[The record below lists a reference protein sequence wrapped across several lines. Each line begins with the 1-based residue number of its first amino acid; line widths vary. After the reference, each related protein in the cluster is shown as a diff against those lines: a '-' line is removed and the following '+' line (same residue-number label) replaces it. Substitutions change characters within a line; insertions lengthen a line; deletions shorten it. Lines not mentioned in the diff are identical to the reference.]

1 MKKFPIPAF
10 LRHLFTPQ
18 TLLIWGVTLW
28 LMLFDNYAL
37 ISHLTQL
44 YPPLGGQSGL
54 LLSLLLFFTLVTAL
68 WLMLISHGRSA
79 RWLLAL
85 VIFSSAFAGFYMQEF
100 GIIID
105 TVMLDNLFQTD
116 SKEAFGLLSWEMIA
130 FVTVL
135 GVLPALWLLFKAP
148 DSWFKRDSLRIRAA
162 HLGLLVVLM
171 ITCVWP
177 YSAGYASF
185 IREHKLARMYAN
197 PSFMHY
203 SLLKWTNQH
212 LSIPESQALEQIATD
227 TQRVG
232 GNSKHELVIMVVGET
247 ARYDRFSLNGYHKL
261 TNPRLQQEDV
271 VSFKQVTS
279 CGTSTGVS
287 VPCMFS
293 MLGRQQYSAK
303 KAKHMENALDVL
315 KEHNISVLWRDNNS
329 DSKGVATRM
338 AYEDFQSPAQ
348 NKVCDTECRD
358 VGMLQ
363 GLDQYIQ
370 SHHGQDI
377 MIVLHQMGNHG
388 PEYYRRYPKS
398 FEKFTP
404 VCRSSDLS
412 KCSQQEIDNAYDNAI
427 LYTDYFLSEVIKLLK
442 KYDDSHETAM
452 LYVADH
458 GESLGEHG
466 LYLHA
471 APYMIAPKEQTHVPA
486 ILWLGKQFDYSL
498 DQIRPYQNYPL
509 SHDDVFCTLLTAYE
523 LKSNTCDS
531 HYNWLVANPEVR
543 AELKLP
549 PLPMQAGQPLAS
561 PAVVSREQPGKN
573 LQTELHQSP
582 ERDQA
587 ASVKAIKNAAL
598 RRSSTAT

>member
-1 MKKFPIPAF
+1 MKKFSSLSAV

-18 TLLIWGVTLW
+18 ILLIWGVTLW
-28 LMLFDNYAL
+28 LMAFDNYAL
-37 ISHLTQL
+37 VSNLSQL

-54 LLSLLLFFTLVTAL
+54 LLSLLLFFTLVTAI
-68 WLMLISHGRSA
+68 WLLLISHGRSA

-85 VIFSSAFAGFYMQEF
+85 ILFSSAFAGFYMQEF

-105 TVMLDNLFQTD
+105 TVMLDNFQQTD
-116 SKEAFGLLSWEMIA
+116 NKEIVGLLSWDMIF
-130 FVTVL
+130 FVIAIGLV
-135 GVLPALWLLFKAP
+135 PALWMLFRAP
-148 DSWFKRDSLRIRAA
+148 QEWFQRDSLRIRAL
-162 HLGLLVVLM
+162 HLGFLLVVM
-171 ITCVWP
+171 VATVWP
-177 YSAGYASF
+177 NSAGYASF

-203 SLLKWTNQH
+203 SMIKWTSQH
-212 LSIPESQALEQIATD
+212 LSIPESQALEQVATD
-227 TQRVG
+227 TQRLGV
-232 GNSKHELVIMVVGET
+232 NSRHELVIMVVGET

-261 TNPRLQQEDV
+261 TNPRLQQENV

-293 MLGRQQYSAK
+293 VLGRQQYSAK
-303 KAKHMENALDVL
+303 KARHMENALDVL
-315 KEHNISVLWRDNNS
+315 KQHGISVLWRDNNS

-338 AYEDFQSPAQ
+338 AYEDFQSPAL
-348 NKVCDTECRD
+348 NKACDTECRD
-358 VGMLQ
+358 VGMLE
-363 GLDQYIQ
+363 GLDKYIQ
-370 SHHGQDI
+370 SHHNQDI

-427 LYTDYFLSEVIKLLK
+427 LYTDYFLSEVIQLLK
-442 KYDDSHETAM
+442 KYDNSHETAM

-471 APYMIAPKEQTHVPA
+471 APYMIAPNEQTHVPA
-486 ILWLGKQFDYSL
+486 ILWLGKQFEYSIS
-498 DQIRPYQNYPL
+498 QVQPFQNYPL
-509 SHDDVFCTLLTAYE
+509 SHDDLFCTLLTAYE
-523 LKSNTCDS
+523 LKSDTCHS
-531 HYNWLVANPEVR
+531 HYNWLIANPEVR

-549 PLPMQAGQPLAS
+549 PLPGLPQRPQFA
-561 PAVVSREQPGKN
+561 PAVVRQDPAPGKAN
-573 LQTELHQSP
+573 
-582 ERDQA
+582 
-587 ASVKAIKNAAL
+587 VVGNATL

>member
-1 MKKFPIPAF
+1 MKKLSPLVIM
-10 LRHLFTPQ
+10 RHLFTPQ
-18 TLLIWGVTLW
+18 ILLIWGVTLW
-28 LMLFDNYAL
+28 LMAFDNSAL
-37 ISHLTQL
+37 VSHLTQL
-44 YPPLGGQSGL
+44 YPPGGGQSGL
-54 LLSLLLFFTLVTAL
+54 LASLLLFFTLVTAV

-85 VIFSSAFAGFYMQEF
+85 VVFSSAFAGFYMQEF

-105 TVMLDNLFQTD
+105 TVMLDNLLQTD
-116 SKEAFGLLSWEMIA
+116 RKEAAGLFSWEMVA
-130 FVTVL
+130 FVSVI

-148 DSWFKRDSLRIRAA
+148 QTWFQRDRLHIRAL
-162 HLGLLVVLM
+162 HIGLLLVVM
-171 ITCVWP
+171 FTCVWP

-203 SLLKWTNQH
+203 SMIKWANQQM
-212 LSIPESQALEQIATD
+212 SIPESHALEQVAMD
-227 TQRVG
+227 TQKV
-232 GNSKHELVIMVVGET
+232 GNSPKHELVIMVVGET

-261 TNPRLQQEDV
+261 TNPRLQQENV

-293 MLGRQQYSAK
+293 VLGRQQYSAK
-303 KAKHMENALDVL
+303 KARHMENALDVL
-315 KEHNISVLWRDNNS
+315 KEHNVSVLWRDNNS

-338 AYEDFQSPAQ
+338 AYEDFQTPTHNSA
-348 NKVCDTECRD
+348 CDTECRD
-358 VGMLQ
+358 VGMLK

-370 SHHGQDI
+370 SHQTQDI

-388 PEYYRRYPKS
+388 PEYYRRYPKA

-427 LYTDYFLSEVIKLLK
+427 LYTDYFLSEVIQLLK
-442 KYDDSHETAM
+442 KYDNSHETAM

-486 ILWLGKQFDYSL
+486 ILWLGKQFDYSIS
-498 DQIRPYQNYPL
+498 QVQPYQNYPL
-509 SHDDVFCTLLTAYE
+509 SHDDLFCTLLTAYE
-523 LKSNTCDS
+523 LKSESCHS
-531 HYNWLVANPEVR
+531 HYNWLMANPVVR
-543 AELKLP
+543 AELNLP
-549 PLPMQAGQPLAS
+549 PLPSQLETPLVL
-561 PAVVSREQPGKN
+561 PAVVSHEQRPPLN
-573 LQTELHQSP
+573 Q
-582 ERDQA
+582 QA
-587 ASVKAIKNAAL
+587 GSVKTMHNAAL
-598 RRSSTAT
+598 RRSSTAS

>member
-1 MKKFPIPAF
+1 MKKNF
-10 LRHLFTPQ
+10 LSTIFRHLFTPQ
-18 TLLIWGVTLW
+18 IVLIWGVTLW
-28 LMLFDNYAL
+28 LMAFDNYAL
-37 ISHLTQL
+37 VSHLSQL
-44 YPPLGGQSGL
+44 YPPLHGQTGL
-54 LLSLLLFFTLVTAL
+54 LASLLLFFTLVTAL
-68 WLMLISHGRSA
+68 WLLLVSHGRSA

-85 VIFSSAFAGFYMQEF
+85 VLFSSAFAGFYMQEF

-116 SKEAFGLLSWEMIA
+116 SKEAFGLLSWQMVV

-135 GVLPALWLLFKAP
+135 GLLPALWLLFKAP
-148 DSWFKRDSLRIRAA
+148 ASWFARDSLRVRAV
-162 HLGLLVVLM
+162 HMGLLLVLM
-171 ITCVWP
+171 VTCVWP

-203 SLLKWTNQH
+203 SLIKWGNQH
-212 LSIPESQALEQIATD
+212 LSIPESQALEQVATD
-227 TQRVG
+227 TQRIG
-232 GNSKHELVIMVVGET
+232 GHSKHELVIMVVGET

-271 VSFKQVTS
+271 VSFKQVSS

-293 MLGRQQYSAK
+293 VLGRQQYSAK
-303 KAKHMENALDVL
+303 KARHMENALDIL
-315 KEHNISVLWRDNNS
+315 KEHNVSVLWRDNNS

-338 AYEDFQSPAQ
+338 AYEDFQSPAM
-348 NKVCDTECRD
+348 NKECDTECRD

-370 SHHGQDI
+370 SRQGQDI

-388 PEYYRRYPKS
+388 PEYYRRYPKA

-427 LYTDYFLSEVIKLLK
+427 LYTDYFLSEVIQLLK
-442 KYDDSHETAM
+442 KYDQSHETAM

-466 LYLHA
+466 MYLHA

-498 DQIRPYQNYPL
+498 KQISPYQNSPL
-509 SHDDVFCTLLTAYE
+509 SHDDLFCTLLTAYE
-523 LKSNTCDS
+523 LKSDTCHS
-531 HYNWLVANPEVR
+531 HYQWLVANPVVR

-549 PLPMQAGQPLAS
+549 PLPTPHAAPQLAAPAVISGNQKIQQQAGPGPQ
-561 PAVVSREQPGKN
+561 VVS
-573 LQTELHQSP
+573 
-582 ERDQA
+582 
-587 ASVKAIKNAAL
+587 VKSIPNAAL
-598 RRSSTAT
+598 RHSGAKA

>member
-1 MKKFPIPAF
+1 MKNFSLSAV
-10 LRHLFTPQ
+10 LHHLFTPQ
-18 TLLIWGVTLW
+18 ILLIWGVTLW
-28 LMLFDNYAL
+28 LMGFDNYAL
-37 ISHLTQL
+37 VSHLSQL

-54 LLSLLLFFTLVTAL
+54 LLSLLLFFTLVTAI
-68 WLMLISHGRSA
+68 WLLLISHGRSA

-85 VIFSSAFAGFYMQEF
+85 ILFSSAFAGFYMQEF

-105 TVMLDNLFQTD
+105 TVMLDNLLQTD
-116 SKEAFGLLSWEMIA
+116 SKEIAGLLSWDMLFFVIA
-130 FVTVL
+130 IGLV
-135 GVLPALWLLFKAP
+135 PALWILLRAP
-148 DSWFKRDSLRIRAA
+148 QAWFQRDSLRIRGL
-162 HLGLLVVLM
+162 HIGLLLVVM
-171 ITCVWP
+171 VAIVWP
-177 YSAGYASF
+177 NSAGYASF

-203 SLLKWTNQH
+203 SLIKWTNQFFH
-212 LSIPESQALEQIATD
+212 VPESAVLEHVAGD
-227 TQRVG
+227 TQKLG
-232 GNSKHELVIMVVGET
+232 TNPKHELVIMVVGET
-247 ARYDRFSLNGYHKL
+247 ARYDRFSLNGYHKQ
-261 TNPRLQQEDV
+261 TNPRLQQENV

-293 MLGRQQYSAK
+293 VLGREHYSAE

-315 KEHNISVLWRDNNS
+315 KQHGISVLWRDNNS

-338 AYEDFQSPAQ
+338 AYENFQSPAL
-348 NKVCDTECRD
+348 NKACDTECRD

-363 GLDQYIQ
+363 GLDKYIQ
-370 SHHGQDI
+370 AHHKQDI

-427 LYTDYFLSEVIKLLK
+427 LYTDYFLSEVIQLLK
-442 KYDDSHETAM
+442 KYDNSHETAM

-466 LYLHA
+466 FYLHA

-486 ILWLGKQFDYSL
+486 ILWLGKQFEYSIS
-498 DQIRPYQNYPL
+498 QVQPYHNYPL
-509 SHDDVFCTLLTAYE
+509 SHDDLFCTLLTAYE
-523 LKSNTCDS
+523 LKSDTCHS

-549 PLPMQAGQPLAS
+549 PLPGLPQRPQSA
-561 PAVVSREQPGKN
+561 PAVVRQDPPPGKAN
-573 LQTELHQSP
+573 
-582 ERDQA
+582 
-587 ASVKAIKNAAL
+587 VIGNAAL

>member
-1 MKKFPIPAF
+1 MKNFSFPAA
-10 LRHLFTPQ
+10 LRQLFTPQ
-18 TLLIWGVTLW
+18 ILLIWGVTLW
-28 LMLFDNYAL
+28 LMFFDNYAL
-37 ISHLTQL
+37 VSHLTQL

-68 WLMLISHGRSA
+68 WLLLISHGRSA

-85 VIFSSAFAGFYMQEF
+85 VLFSSAFAGFYMQEF

-105 TVMLDNLFQTD
+105 TVMLDNLLQTD
-116 SKEAFGLLSWEMIA
+116 QKEAVGLLSWNMVA
-130 FVTVL
+130 FVSVL
-135 GVLPALWLLFKAP
+135 GVLPAFWLLFKAP
-148 DSWFKRDSLRIRAA
+148 QHWFQRDSLRMRAL
-162 HLGLLVVLM
+162 HIGLLLVVM
-171 ITCVWP
+171 VTCVWP

-203 SLLKWTNQH
+203 SILKWANQR
-212 LSIPESQALEQIATD
+212 LSIPESQALEQVATD
-227 TQRVG
+227 TQKIGASSR
-232 GNSKHELVIMVVGET
+232 HELVIMVVGET

-261 TNPRLQQEDV
+261 TNPRLQQENV

-293 MLGRQQYSAK
+293 VLGRQQYSAK
-303 KAKHMENALDVL
+303 KARHMENALDVL

-338 AYEDFQSPAQ
+338 AYEDFQSPAM

-358 VGMLQ
+358 VGMLD
-363 GLDQYIQ
+363 GLDTYIQ
-370 SHHGQDI
+370 AHANKDI

-388 PEYYRRYPKS
+388 PEYYRRYPKA

-412 KCSQQEIDNAYDNAI
+412 QCSQQEIDNAYDNAI
-427 LYTDYFLSEVIKLLK
+427 LYTDYFLSEVIQLLK
-442 KYDDSHETAM
+442 KYDNTHETAM

-486 ILWLGKQFDYSL
+486 ILWLGKQFDYAIN
-498 DQIRPYQNYPL
+498 QVQPYQDYPL
-509 SHDDVFCTLLTAYE
+509 SHDDLFCTLLTAYE
-523 LKSNTCDS
+523 LKSDTCHS
-531 HYNWLVANPEVR
+531 HYNWLIANPEVR

-549 PLPMQAGQPLAS
+549 PLPVLPQVPQTAPT
-561 PAVVSREQPGKN
+561 VVRQEAP
-573 LQTELHQSP
+573 P
-582 ERDQA
+582 ETA
-587 ASVKAIKNAAL
+587 KAIRNAAL
-598 RRSSTAT
+598 RRSSAAT

>member
-1 MKKFPIPAF
+1 MKKFS
-10 LRHLFTPQ
+10 LSTGWRQLFTPQ
-18 TLLIWGVTLW
+18 ILLIWGVTLW

-54 LLSLLLFFTLVTAL
+54 LLSLLLFFTLITAL
-68 WLMLISHGRSA
+68 WLLLISHGRSA

-105 TVMLDNLFQTD
+105 TVMLDNLLQTD
-116 SKEAFGLLSWEMIA
+116 RKEAAGLFSWDMVA
-130 FVTVL
+130 FVSVL

-148 DSWFKRDSLRIRAA
+148 QAWFQRDNLRIRGLHIA
-162 HLGLLVVLM
+162 LLLVVM
-171 ITCVWP
+171 VTCVWP

-203 SLLKWTNQH
+203 SLVKWANQH
-212 LSIPESQALEQIATD
+212 LSMPENQAIAQVATD
-227 TQRVG
+227 TQKIGDTV
-232 GNSKHELVIMVVGET
+232 KHELVIMVVGET

-261 TNPRLQQEDV
+261 TNPRLQQENV
-271 VSFKQVTS
+271 VSFNQVTS

-293 MLGRQQYSAK
+293 VLGREQYSAK
-303 KAKHMENALDVL
+303 KARHMENALDVL

-338 AYEDFQSPAQ
+338 AYEDFQSPSK
-348 NKVCDTECRD
+348 NKICDTECRD

-363 GLDQYIQ
+363 GLDKYIQ
-370 SHHGQDI
+370 AHAGQDI

-388 PEYYRRYPKS
+388 PEYYRRYPKA

-412 KCSQQEIDNAYDNAI
+412 QCSQEEIDNAYDNAI
-427 LYTDYFLSEVIKLLK
+427 LYTDYFLSEVIQLLK
-442 KYDDSHETAM
+442 KYDQHHETAM

-466 LYLHA
+466 MYLHA

-486 ILWLGKQFDYSL
+486 ILWLGNKFDYSIS
-498 DQIRPYQNYPL
+498 QIKPYQNYPL
-509 SHDDVFCTLLTAYE
+509 SHDDLFCTLLTAYE
-523 LKSNTCDS
+523 LKSETCHS
-531 HYNWLVANPEVR
+531 RFNWLLANSDVR
-543 AELKLP
+543 ATLNLP
-549 PLPMQAGQPLAS
+549 PLPANPGTPVAV
-561 PAVVSREQPGKN
+561 PAVVSHEQRPGLN
-573 LQTELHQSP
+573 HQAVS
-582 ERDQA
+582 A
-587 ASVKAIKNAAL
+587 KAIHNAAL
-598 RRSSTAT
+598 RRSSAAT